1 RVLLGR
7 VTDVDTENKD
17 VVIGDRRVGYDYLIL
32 ATGAR
37 HSYFGKDEEWEGV
50 APGLKKIDDATNI
63 RHRLLLA
70 FEKAENAESVEEQRR
85 LLTFVIVGGGPTG
98 VELAGAVAELAQ
110 HGMIR
115 DFRNIDPADARV
127 VLVQSGPRVL
137 PTFPESLS
145 ERTRASLTDLGVEVM
160 TGCRVGHIDEC
171 CVRIGE
177 EQVDCYTVF
186 WAAGVIASPAAKWLD
201 AEHDRAGRV
210 KVEPDLS
217 IAGHLNVFAIGDTA
231 LSEAWDGQPV
241 PGLAPAA
248 KQAGAHAAEVIRARL
263 EGQPAPKP
271 FRYRHA
277 GSLATIGRR
286 SAVADFGW
294 LRLSG
299 SLAWWF
305 WGAVHVLFLSGMR
318 NRVSVMVEW
327 FWAYLTF
334 RRSTRLITGEDS

>member
-1 RVLLGR
+1 
-7 VTDVDTENKD
+7 
-17 VVIGDRRVGYDYLIL
+17 
-32 ATGAR
+32 
-37 HSYFGKDEEWEGV
+37 
-50 APGLKKIDDATNI
+50 
-63 RHRLLLA
+63 
-70 FEKAENAESVEEQRR
+70 
-85 LLTFVIVGGGPTG
+85 
-98 VELAGAVAELAQ
+98 
-110 HGMIR
+110 
-115 DFRNIDPADARV
+115 
-127 VLVQSGPRVL
+127 
-137 PTFPESLS
+137 
-145 ERTRASLTDLGVEVM
+145 M

-217 IAGHLNVFAIGDTA
+217 IAGHPNVFAIGDTA

-286 SAVADFGW
+286 SAVADFG
-294 LRLSG
+294 LASPERIPRLVVLG
-299 SLAWWF
+299 RCACPVSLGHAQPRL
-305 WGAVHVLFLSGMR
+305 GDGGMVLGLSH
-318 NRVSVMVEW
+318 
-327 FWAYLTF
+327 LPPQHPPDH
-334 RRSTRLITGEDS
+334 RRGQLVV